1 MPEITTT
8 APDQFIDIKEVC
20 KMFGISRATV
30 YRDIESGL
38 LPKPMKIG
46 RRSRWSQNELQGI
59 QEEIKNAAA

>member
-8 APDQFIDIKEVC
+8 TPDQFIDIKEVC

-30 YRDIESGL
+30 YRDIEAGL

>member
-1 MPEITTT
+1 MPEITNTT
-8 APDQFIDIKEVC
+8 PDQFINIDAVC

-30 YRDIESGL
+30 YRDIEAGL